1 MASRNLDTPSAPAA
15 IRRWV
20 DIQPDAPALVHG
32 GGTVS
37 YAELWSA
44 ARGWAG
50 ALRPLLTGTAGTG
63 ARPTGPSDPGPAP
76 VVGVLADRGPLVPTG
91 QLAAWLAG
99 AGYLPLDPAVPPGRL
114 ASVIARADCRVVIT
128 TDALRTLL
136 PPGVTALTAPADPV
150 GSVDPVDLVPAD
162 AAGLAYVIYTS
173 GSTGEPKGVE
183 VGHHSLALLLRW
195 YRDFFQ
201 LGPGGRTSM
210 LCNLGF
216 DGLVVDVWGALY
228 AGAAVAIPE
237 QSVVTS
243 PERIAGFLADYG
255 VTHTNMPTPMLE
267 RFLGAGQRPGRVRTV
282 ETGGDLLRTWPGP
295 DFPAPVFNTYGPTE
309 GTVQVT
315 AGGDL
320 RTVVDRERLPTLG
333 RPLPDAEV
341 YLVGPDGS
349 VVTTPGDEG
358 EVVIG
363 GPMLA
368 LGYRGDAE
376 LTARVFRAD
385 GPGGG
390 RVYHTGDICRWT
402 EDGELEFLGR
412 RDQQIKIRG
421 YRVELG
427 EIEQRILR
435 YPGVRM
441 VAVVPAG
448 DGRLAAWAEGDG
460 DPAAILADLGTV
472 LPDYMVPERLVFVS
486 GLPVTSNGKVD
497 RRKLAVTTATATTAG

>member
-1 MASRNLDTPSAPAA
+1 
-15 IRRWV
+15 
-20 DIQPDAPALVHG
+20 
-32 GGTVS
+32 
-37 YAELWSA
+37 
-44 ARGWAG
+44 AG
-50 ALRPLLTGTAGTG
+50 AVRPLLAGTAGPGT
-63 ARPTGPSDPGPAP
+63 RPTGPPGSDPDP
-76 VVGVLADRGPLVPTG
+76 VVGVLAERGPLAPTG

-114 ASVIARADCRVVIT
+114 ATVIARAGCRVVIT
-128 TDALRTLL
+128 TDDLRTLL

-150 GSVDPVDLVPAD
+150 DPVPAD
-162 AAGLAYVIYTS
+162 ATGLAYVIYTS

-183 VGHHSLALLLRW
+183 VGHHSLARLLHW
-195 YRDFFQ
+195 YRDFFG
-201 LGPGGRTSM
+201 LGPDGRTSM

-237 QSVVTS
+237 QSVVTD

-282 ETGGDLLRTWPGP
+282 ETGGDLLRTWPAP

-309 GTVQVT
+309 GTVLVT
-315 AGGDL
+315 AGRDL
-320 RTVVDRERLPTLG
+320 RTVGDRERLPTLG
-333 RPLPDAEV
+333 RPLPDADV
-341 YLVGPDGS
+341 YLVGPDGR

-368 LGYRGDAE
+368 RGYRGDAGA
-376 LTARVFRAD
+376 TARAFRTD
-385 GPGGG
+385 GPGGE

-402 EDGELEFLGR
+402 GDGELEFLGR
-412 RDQQIKIRG
+412 RDHQVKIRG

-460 DPAAILADLGTV
+460 DAVAILADLGTT
-472 LPDYMVPERLVFVS
+472 LPDYMVPERLVFLP
-486 GLPVTSNGKVD
+486 GLPLTSNGKID
-497 RRKLAVTTATATTAG
+497 RRKLAVTTTATTTG